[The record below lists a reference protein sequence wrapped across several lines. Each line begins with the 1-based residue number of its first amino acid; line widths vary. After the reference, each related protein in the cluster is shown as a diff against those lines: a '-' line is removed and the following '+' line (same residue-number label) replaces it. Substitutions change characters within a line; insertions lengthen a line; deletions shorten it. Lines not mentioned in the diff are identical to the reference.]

1 MDFIFKMLAEHV
13 YIILFISLILE
24 FAALPLPGET
34 MMVAAGVIA
43 YNGYGNYYGMLI
55 ASALGTIIGMQ
66 FSYEIGKRLGTKA
79 INKFGKYIGLTEE
92 RMNKAS
98 EIFNKHGNIVIIV
111 AYFLPGV
118 RHIMGYFSGITKIDV
133 KRFHIYSTVGGV
145 FWVLTFI
152 SLGYILGPS
161 AERFS
166 DEIHKYGILLFA
178 LFVVVFV
185 VYFVIKKM
193 KKKKVME

>member
-1 MDFIFKMLAEHV
+1 
-13 YIILFISLILE
+13 
-24 FAALPLPGET
+24 
-34 MMVAAGVIA
+34 
-43 YNGYGNYYGMLI
+43 
-55 ASALGTIIGMQ
+55 
-66 FSYEIGKRLGTKA
+66 
-79 INKFGKYIGLTEE
+79 
-92 RMNKAS
+92 MNKAS
-98 EIFNKHGNIVIIV
+98 EIFNKHGNIVIVV

-118 RHIMGYFSGITKIDV
+118 RHIMGYFSGITKIDA
-133 KRFHIYSTVGGV
+133 KRFHICSTVGGI

-178 LFVVVFV
+178 LFAVAFT

-193 KKKKVME
+193 KKNRTL

>member
-1 MDFIFKMLAEHV
+1 MKEGSRCRLYHLLCVLLYAANKSIGIICNTKLKFFNIIRLLKDFR
-13 YIILFISLILE
+13 
-24 FAALPLPGET
+24 T
-34 MMVAAGVIA
+34 
-43 YNGYGNYYGMLI
+43 
-55 ASALGTIIGMQ
+55 MQ
-66 FSYEIGKRLGTKA
+66 FSYEVGKRLRTKA

-98 EIFNKHGNIVIIV
+98 EIFNKHGNIVIVV

-118 RHIMGYFSGITKIDV
+118 RHIMGYFSGITKIDA
-133 KRFHIYSTVGGV
+133 KRFHIYSTVGGI

-152 SLGYILGPS
+152 SLGYLLGPS

-178 LFVVVFV
+178 LFAVVFV
-185 VYFVIKKM
+185 IYFVIKKM
-193 KKKKVME
+193 KKKSTQ

>member
-1 MDFIFKMLAEHV
+1 MDFIFRMLAEHV

-34 MMVAAGVIA
+34 MMVGAGVIA

-66 FSYEIGKRLGTKA
+66 FSYEVGKRLGTKA

-98 EIFNKHGNIVIIV
+98 EIFNKHGNIVIVV

-118 RHIMGYFSGITKIDV
+118 RHIMGYFSGITEIDA
-133 KRFHIYSTVGGV
+133 KRFHIYSTVGGI

-152 SLGYILGPS
+152 SLGYLLGPS

-178 LFVVVFV
+178 LFAVAFII
-185 VYFVIKKM
+185 YFVIKKM
-193 KKKKVME
+193 KKKSTQ

>member
-66 FSYEIGKRLGTKA
+66 FSYEVGKRLGTKA

-98 EIFNKHGNIVIIV
+98 EIFNKHGNIVIVV

-118 RHIMGYFSGITKIDV
+118 RHIMGYFSGITEIDA
-133 KRFHIYSTVGGV
+133 KRFHIYSTVGGI

-152 SLGYILGPS
+152 SLGYLLGPS

-178 LFVVVFV
+178 LFAVAFII
-185 VYFVIKKM
+185 YFVIKKM
-193 KKKKVME
+193 KKKSTQ

>member
-1 MDFIFKMLAEHV
+1 MDFIFRMLAEHV

-34 MMVAAGVIA
+34 MMVGAGVIA

-66 FSYEIGKRLGTKA
+66 FSYEVGKRLGTKA

-98 EIFNKHGNIVIIV
+98 EIFNKHGNIVIVV

-118 RHIMGYFSGITKIDV
+118 RHIMGYFSGITEIDA
-133 KRFHIYSTVGGV
+133 KRFHIYSTVGGI

-152 SLGYILGPS
+152 SLGYLLGPS

-178 LFVVVFV
+178 LFVVAFII
-185 VYFVIKKM
+185 YFVIKKM
-193 KKKKVME
+193 KKKSTQ

>member
-1 MDFIFKMLAEHV
+1 MGFIFKMLAEHV

-66 FSYEIGKRLGTKA
+66 FSYEVGKRLGTKA

-118 RHIMGYFSGITKIDV
+118 RHIMGYFSGITKTDA
-133 KRFHIYSTVGGV
+133 KRFHIYSTVGGI

-152 SLGYILGPS
+152 SLGYLLGPS

-178 LFVVVFV
+178 LFAVAFT

-193 KKKKVME
+193 KKKSTQ

>member
-1 MDFIFKMLAEHV
+1 MDFIFRMLAEHV

-66 FSYEIGKRLGTKA
+66 FSYEVGNRLGTKA

-98 EIFNKHGNIVIIV
+98 EIFNKHGNIVIVV

-118 RHIMGYFSGITKIDV
+118 RHIMGYFSGITKIDA
-133 KRFHIYSTVGGV
+133 KRFHIYSTVGGI

-152 SLGYILGPS
+152 SLGYLLGPS
-161 AERFS
+161 AEKFS

-178 LFVVVFV
+178 LFAVAFT

-193 KKKKVME
+193 KKKRNME

>member
-1 MDFIFKMLAEHV
+1 MDFIFRMLAEHV

-66 FSYEIGKRLGTKA
+66 FSYEVGKRLGTKA

-133 KRFHIYSTVGGV
+133 KRFHIYSTVGGI

-178 LFVVVFV
+178 LFAVVFV
-185 VYFVIKKM
+185 IYFVIKKM
-193 KKKKVME
+193 KKKSTQ

>member
-34 MMVAAGVIA
+34 MMVAVGVIA

-55 ASALGTIIGMQ
+55 AS
-66 FSYEIGKRLGTKA
+66 EIGKRLGTKA

-118 RHIMGYFSGITKIDV
+118 RHIMGYFSGITKIDA

-152 SLGYILGPS
+152 SLGYLLGPS

-166 DEIHKYGILLFA
+166 DELHKYGILLFA
-178 LFVVVFV
+178 LFAVAFT

-193 KKKKVME
+193 KKNRTL